1 MEDKKQFFEI
11 YQKVKKEEMNIKTL
25 DSKTTLKILQM
36 LNEEIKI
43 NDAIDNI
50 KIKYGKNSI
59 VKASSLLEDS
69 TEIERNK
76 KIGGHHE

>member
-36 LNEEIKI
+36 LNEEIFLYLKI
-43 NDAIDNI
+43 ND
-50 KIKYGKNSI
+50 YC
-59 VKASSLLEDS
+59 
-69 TEIERNK
+69 
-76 KIGGHHE
+76 HHHSN

>member
-43 NDAIDNI
+43 NDRIAQKTEEYEKLL
-50 KIKYGKNSI
+50 KIQ
-59 VKASSLLEDS
+59 
-69 TEIERNK
+69 K
-76 KIGGHHE
+76 KTS

>member
-43 NDAIDNI
+43 MIEELP
-50 KIKYGKNSI
+50 KKLKNM
-59 VKASSLLEDS
+59 K
-69 TEIERNK
+69 NF
-76 KIGGHHE
+76 

>member
-11 YQKVKKEEMNIKTL
+11 YQKVKKEEIDLYFGGDLNIKTL

-43 NDAIDNI
+43 NDRRIAQKTEEYEKLL
-50 KIKYGKNSI
+50 KIQ
-59 VKASSLLEDS
+59 
-69 TEIERNK
+69 K
-76 KIGGHHE
+76 KTS

>member
-25 DSKTTLKILQM
+25 DSKTILKILQM

-43 NDAIDNI
+43 N
-50 KIKYGKNSI
+50 
-59 VKASSLLEDS
+59 VKRIAQKTEEYEKLLKD
-69 TEIERNK
+69 TK
-76 KIGGHHE
+76 KDFITNVMRPFSCI